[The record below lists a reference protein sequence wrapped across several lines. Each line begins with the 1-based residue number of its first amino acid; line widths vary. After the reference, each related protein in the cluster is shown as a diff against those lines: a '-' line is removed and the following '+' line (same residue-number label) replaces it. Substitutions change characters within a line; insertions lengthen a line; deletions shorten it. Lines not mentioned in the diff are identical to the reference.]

1 MQATDFEFRYRFFI
15 IGACYW
21 VPFWLYQ
28 VDKQNAGAAMGKW
41 IAGHTSLGGDPSI
54 RLVFAVG
61 ALLCVATALLRTW
74 ASSYLQSNVVHDT
87 KLHSE
92 SLVADGPYRFVRN
105 PLYFGNMLLALG
117 VGVMASRLGF
127 VVMVLGNLFV
137 LYRLIR
143 REETQLLASQGES
156 FRRYLN
162 AVPRLVPSLSPRVPA
177 SGGRPRW
184 PQAILGETFMWTF
197 AAAATVF
204 AITKNLKY
212 WYIVMGASMPLYAI
226 SVLALRRK
234 SHAGESRTS

>member
-28 VDKQNAGAAMGKW
+28 VDRVNAGTAMGKW
-41 IAGHTSLGGDPSI
+41 IAGHTSLGSDPSI

-61 ALLCVATALLRTW
+61 ALLCIATALLRTW

-87 KLHSE
+87 RLHSE
-92 SLVADGPYRFVRN
+92 TLVADGPYRFVRN
-105 PLYFGNMLLALG
+105 PLYLGNMLLALG
-117 VGVMASRLGF
+117 MGVMASRLGF
-127 VVMVLGNLFV
+127 AVMVLGNLFV

-162 AVPRLVPSLSPRVPA
+162 AVPRLVPSLSPKVPA
-177 SGGRPRW
+177 SGARPSW
-184 PQAILGETFMWTF
+184 PQAILGETFMWAF

-204 AITKNLKY
+204 AITTNIKY
-212 WYIVMGASMPLYAI
+212 WYIMMAASMPLYAI
-226 SVLALRRK
+226 SVLLLRRK
-234 SHAGESRTS
+234 SHARESRVL